1 MLGLDVKRG
10 VEATCERVF
19 IASGNQFSDLTVLWG
34 GKTACI
40 NYTKDRSGAVRA
52 TIVLPALDE
61 TKAIPQP
68 VFNNMV
74 GFVIHELG
82 HAWFT
87 DNAPWDSAVH
97 THKDGK
103 YIGMMI
109 NGLEDPRI
117 EQCVIDS
124 GFAPN
129 SFPLFDSLI
138 GSLLSDKGYVKEIN
152 KQTLPFV
159 LCIEGRRLNHYRI
172 DVPDLLVGHEYEP
185 ELRSALQL
193 AKEATSTNQIVKIAT
208 NLYDVL
214 FPESEVDE
222 GGEGE
227 EPPING
233 DFPVP
238 SDEPPTDKPTEE
250 GGEGGDEGGDDGD
263 EGEPTDKGKDKP
275 KGGGGKPTDERKPL
289 EDRGGDPRDVEPND
303 HIKTQLGQ
311 FGCKADARRTGRP
324 SIKKVEVLDLEKDWS

>member
-1 MLGLDVKRG
+1 MLGLDIKRG

-19 IASGNQFSDLTVLWG
+19 ISSGNRFENLTVLWG

-40 NYTKDRSGAVRA
+40 NYTKDRLGAVVA
-52 TIVLPALDE
+52 TIVLPAIDE
-61 TKAIPQP
+61 SKMIPQS

-74 GFVIHELG
+74 AYVVHELG

-87 DNAPWDSAVH
+87 DNEPWDNMVR

-103 YIGMMI
+103 YMGKLI

-138 GSLLSDKGYVKEIN
+138 GSLLTTKGYVKEIN

-159 LCIEGRRLNHYRI
+159 LCIEGRRLNGYRI
-172 DVPDLLVGHEYEP
+172 DVPDLFTGHEYET
-185 ELRSALQL
+185 EIRYALGL
-193 AKEATSTNQIVKIAT
+193 AKSATNTKQIVEVAK
-208 NLYDVL
+208 NLYDSL
-214 FPESEVDE
+214 FPKSEVE
-222 GGEGE
+222 EGE
-227 EPPING
+227 EEEG
-233 DFPVP
+233 
-238 SDEPPTDKPTEE
+238 EKPTDKPSGDKPSGDKPSKE
-250 GGEGGDEGGDDGD
+250 GVKGDDEGDK
-263 EGEPTDKGKDKP
+263 GEPTDKGKGKP
-275 KGGGGKPTDERKPL
+275 KEGGSKPTDERKPL
-289 EDRGGDPRDVEPND
+289 EDVGGEPRDVEPND

-311 FGCKADARRTGRP
+311 FGCKADARRNGRP
-324 SIKKVEVLDLEKDWS
+324 SVKKVEVLDLEKDWS

>member
-10 VEATCERVF
+10 IEATCERVF

-40 NYTKDRSGAVRA
+40 NYTKDRSGFVRA

-68 VFNNMV
+68 LFNNTV
-74 GFVIHELG
+74 GFVLHELG

-87 DNAPWDSAVH
+87 DNNPWDDAVK
-97 THKDGK
+97 TLEDGK
-103 YIGMMI
+103 YIGSLI

-129 SFPLFDSLI
+129 SLPLFDALI
-138 GSLLSDKGYVKEIN
+138 CSLLREKGYVKEIN

-159 LCIEGRRLNHYRI
+159 MCIEGRRLNGYRI
-172 DVPDLLVGHEYEP
+172 DVPDLLAGHEYET
-185 ELRSALQL
+185 EIRYALGL
-193 AKEATSTNQIVKIAT
+193 AKSATNTKQIVEVAK
-208 NLYDVL
+208 NLYDSL
-214 FPESEVDE
+214 FPKSEVE
-222 GGEGE
+222 EGE
-227 EPPING
+227 EEEG
-233 DFPVP
+233 DK
-238 SDEPPTDKPTEE
+238 PTDKPSGDKPSGDKPDGDKPDGDGDGESDDKPDAGKPS
-250 GGEGGDEGGDDGD
+250 GGREPLKDKGGDA
-263 EGEPTDKGKDKP
+263 
-275 KGGGGKPTDERKPL
+275 RN
-289 EDRGGDPRDVEPND
+289 VEPND
-303 HIKTQLGQ
+303 LIKTQLGE
-311 FGCKADARRTGRP
+311 FGCTADTRRNGRP

>member
-19 IASGNQFSDLTVLWG
+19 IASGNHFSDLTVLWG

-40 NYTKDRSGAVRA
+40 NYTKNSSGVVNA

-61 TKAIPQP
+61 TKVIPQS

-74 GFVIHELG
+74 AYVIHELG

-87 DNAPWDSAVH
+87 DNAPWDNAVR

-124 GFAPN
+124 GYAPN
-129 SFPLFDSLI
+129 SFPLFDALI
-138 GSLLSDKGYVKEIN
+138 GSLLVKNGFPKEIN

-159 LCIEGRRLNHYRI
+159 LCIEGRRLNGYRI
-172 DVPDLLVGHEYEP
+172 DAPNLVTGHRFENEID
-185 ELRSALQL
+185 SALHH
-193 AKEATSTNQIVKIAT
+193 AKFASSTKEIVKIAT
-208 NLYDVL
+208 DLYDVL
-214 FPESEVDE
+214 FPVAEEGESEEGDE
-222 GGEGE
+222 PEKEKPKGKG
-227 EPPING
+227 
-233 DFPVP
+233 
-238 SDEPPTDKPTEE
+238 DEPPTDKPTDE
-250 GGEGGDEGGDDGD
+250 GGEGGDEGGEGGD
-263 EGEPTDKGKDKP
+263 GEPTDEGEGKP
-275 KGGGGKPTDERKPL
+275 KEGGGKPTDERKPL
-289 EDRGGDPRDVEPND
+289 EDRGGDARDVEPND
-303 HIKTQLGQ
+303 HIKTQLGE
-311 FGCKADARRTGRP
+311 FGCKADARRGGRP

>member
-1 MLGLDVKRG
+1 MLGLDIKRG

-19 IASGNQFSDLTVLWG
+19 ISSGNRFENLTVLWG

-40 NYTKDRSGAVRA
+40 NYTKDRLGAVVA
-52 TIVLPALDE
+52 TIVLPAIDE
-61 TKAIPQP
+61 SKMIPQS

-74 GFVIHELG
+74 AYVVHELG

-87 DNAPWDSAVH
+87 DNEPWDDMVR

-103 YIGMMI
+103 YMGKLI

-138 GSLLSDKGYVKEIN
+138 GSLLTTKGYVKELN

-159 LCIEGRRLNHYRI
+159 LCIEGRRLNGYRI
-172 DVPDLLVGHEYEP
+172 DVPDLISSSIYASEI
-185 ELRSALQL
+185 RNALQL
-193 AKEATSTNQIVKIAT
+193 AKDAKSTKQIVKIASD
-208 NLYDVL
+208 LYDLV
-214 FPESEVDE
+214 FPVEEV
-222 GGEGE
+222 GEGDE
-227 EPPING
+227 EPPIHG

-238 SDEPPTDKPTEE
+238 SDEPPTEE
-250 GGEGGDEGGDDGD
+250 GGEGGDDSGDGE
-263 EGEPTDKGKDKP
+263 EGEGEGKT
-275 KGGGGKPTDERKPL
+275 GGKRKPL
-289 EDRGGDPRDVEPND
+289 EDKGGDAREVEPNEL
-303 HIKTQLGQ
+303 IKTQLGE
-311 FGCKADARRTGRP
+311 FGCKADRRGGGRP
-324 SIKKVEVLDLEKDWS
+324 SIKKIEVIDLEKDWS